1 MNLARPVLRTMTEA
15 DLAAV
20 AALERACFPDAWSMG
35 LLRDM
40 LNNEYDEAWVL
51 ECADGTIAGYMNA
64 RFFADEGELMRIVIR
79 PDLRGLGYSRK
90 FMEQLEKTAREKG
103 IGALTL
109 EVRRGN
115 TPAISL
121 YKSWGFKEEAVRKRY
136 YRDPT
141 EDAILMWNRQ
151 LLGITT

>member
-1 MNLARPVLRTMTEA
+1 L
-15 DLAAV
+15 D
-20 AALERACFPDAWSMG
+20 S
-35 LLRDM
+35 
-40 LNNEYDEAWVL
+40 EYDEAWVL
-51 ECADGTIAGYMNA
+51 QCADGTIAGYMNA
-64 RFFADEGELMRIVIR
+64 RFLCGEGELMRIVVR

-90 FMEQLEKTAREKG
+90 FMEQLEKTARAKE
-103 IGALTL
+103 IEALTL